1 MKTEDIRATELAIT
15 PYLTLILFSTPA
27 NGRAENTILGS
38 SIHDAPPLADA
49 VRKPGVGL
57 PSARGIA
64 GKKSAARLT
73 GHRPWALAVK
83 VKNETRRKTMKTI
96 RHTSQTM
103 TIFAMA
109 LTCLVLLCGVAQHRP
124 FG

>member
-49 VRKPGVGL
+49 VRKPEWDFPPLEG
-57 PSARGIA
+57 
-64 GKKSAARLT
+64 
-73 GHRPWALAVK
+73 
-83 VKNETRRKTMKTI
+83 
-96 RHTSQTM
+96 SQERSP
-103 TIFAMA
+103 
-109 LTCLVLLCGVAQHRP
+109 LHV
-124 FG
+124 